1 MVSVQID
8 ISKNKQIPSKFVH
21 YQIRG
26 LYHHIMKTKQWH
38 NFVIV
43 CAELAFI
50 YKQHY
55 ILTNQINKYRSG
67 VNEKDNNTY
76 AMHAM

>member
-1 MVSVQID
+1 
-8 ISKNKQIPSKFVH
+8 
-21 YQIRG
+21 
-26 LYHHIMKTKQWH
+26 MKTKQCH

-43 CAELAFI
+43 RAELALM

-55 ILTNQINKYRSG
+55 VLTNQINKYRSG